1 MFPRSASALSIQPT
15 VTIFQEHL
23 AELSAIVVALV
34 LCSSVLVAAVFLLI
48 LKPSP
53 RHHLIL
59 DLWTWA
65 EQEDTQSQSA
75 SRLAA

>member
-53 RHHLIL
+53 RHRLIL